1 MSLLITQTD
10 LEGMNEQELRALYGK
25 IIADLQRRGQ
35 SAFLNPLI
43 YASLCNI
50 EAAIA
55 RLKARHPKA
64 PKGPG
69 L

>member
-25 IIADLQRRGQ
+25 IIADLKRHGQ
-35 SAFLNPLI
+35 SAFLNPMI

-55 RLKARHPKA
+55 RLQVRRAKP

>member
-1 MSLLITQTD
+1 MSLLITAAD
-10 LEGMNEQELRALYGK
+10 LEGMNEQELRALYGR
-25 IIADLQRRGQ
+25 IIADLQRHGQ

-43 YASLCNI
+43 YASLRNI
-50 EAAIA
+50 EVAIA
-55 RLKARHPKA
+55 RLQAPRAKP